1 MIAMEGVTVKL
12 LVINNLISGYREGAI
27 YDFIRMFITDGDE
40 VVIRSTDGTSN
51 VPDFLTDAQEFDLV
65 VASGGD
71 GTIARVA
78 YALADTQIPIL
89 AFPAGTANLLH
100 MNLLLPNETH
110 ALAKLA
116 REKNF
121 LDFDLGQIELDN
133 GDHIGFAIMAGAGY
147 DADIMKNAAPHKR
160 LLGPMAYFSAAIAN
174 PTPKFSR
181 FTLEIDGETFESEG
195 VGVLV
200 VNFSKIQFD
209 ISVLHENL
217 PRDGMLEVVVLK
229 ARDALGLVPALFA
242 GILDRGGDFPDRT
255 DALEIRRGRK
265 IRIDADPPLH
275 IQFDGEASEFTTPF
289 SVSPLKRS
297 ARFLVSEECLKLY
310 EEDDGI
316 EQ

>member
-1 MIAMEGVTVKL
+1 MKL
-12 LVINNLISGYREGAI
+12 LVINNLVSGYREGAI
-27 YDFIRMFITDGDE
+27 YDFIRMLIADGDE
-40 VVIRSTDGTSN
+40 VVIRSTDGTSDI
-51 VPDFLTDAQEFDLV
+51 PGFLTDAHEYDLV

-71 GTIARVA
+71 GTIATVA
-78 YALADTQIPIL
+78 YELANTKIPIL

-116 REKNF
+116 REGNA
-121 LDFDLGQIELDN
+121 LDFDLGEILLEN
-133 GDHIGFAIMAGAGY
+133 GDRLGFSIMAGAGY

-195 VGVLV
+195 VGVLII
-200 VNFSKIQFD
+200 NFSKIQFD
-209 ISVLHENL
+209 ISVIHENL

-242 GILDRGGDFPDRT
+242 GILDRGGEFPNRT
-255 DALEIRRGRK
+255 EALEIHRGK
-265 IRIDADPPLH
+265 QIRIDADPPLH
-275 IQFDGEASEFTTPF
+275 IQYDGEASEFTTPF
-289 SVSPLKRS
+289 SVGVVDRS
-297 ARFLVSEECLKLY
+297 ARFLVSEECLK
-310 EEDDGI
+310 
-316 EQ
+316 